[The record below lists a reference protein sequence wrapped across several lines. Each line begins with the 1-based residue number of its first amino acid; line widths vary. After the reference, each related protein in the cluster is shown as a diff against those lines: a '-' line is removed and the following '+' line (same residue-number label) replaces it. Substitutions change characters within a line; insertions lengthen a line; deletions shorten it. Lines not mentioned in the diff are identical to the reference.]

1 MVVPAYDGIQYTHLT
16 PTAMLPEWAPNVHP
30 LIVHFPIALLFTAA
44 LVDTVGIFMRSNDF
58 LRKGAFGLYLFAGLS
73 VIAAWLS
80 GEQAADS
87 VFLAAEANALLT
99 EHSDLGHYTLYF
111 FGAYAVIRLVMFGL
125 SLESRMGLRSIVWL
139 IGLGGIGL
147 TWVTADNGG
156 ELVYKYGAGVQAV
169 PTEAPVFEAPD
180 SSASAGPVMNDQGG
194 WTFKA
199 TRAAAWLDDMTIY
212 GDAGA
217 LVTSLQDGGERGD
230 VLALTTSGDPLMLVF
245 DHPMMSVQIDA
256 PMNLDAFEGTVMIV
270 THVQDTDNFHFTS
283 FSGESVRQGVSE
295 SGDLILMDDQPH
307 SPAGWVSYRAV
318 ADQTHFRAYADQQMI
333 AHGHG
338 DAGAMGPVGIR
349 LNGTGTV
356 LIEYIQTVS
365 LRGGMDH

>member
-1 MVVPAYDGIQYTHLT
+1 
-16 PTAMLPEWAPNVHP
+16 MLPEWAPNIHP

-44 LVDTVGIFMRSNDF
+44 LVDTLGIFLRSNDF
-58 LRKGAFGLYLFAGLS
+58 LRKGAFSLYLLGGLA
-73 VIAAWLS
+73 VVAAWFT

-87 VFLAAEANALLT
+87 VFLSAEANALLT

-111 FGAYAVIRLVMFGL
+111 FGAYAVIRLIVLGL
-125 SLESRMGLRSIVWL
+125 SLESRMALRSVVWL

-147 TWVTADNGG
+147 TWVTADHGG

-169 PTEAPVFEAPD
+169 STEAPVFEAPD
-180 SSASAGPVMNDQGG
+180 SSETTGPVMNDQGG

-212 GDAGA
+212 GDAGG

-230 VLALTTSGDPLMLVF
+230 VLALTVSGSPVLLVF
-245 DHPMMSVQIDA
+245 DHPMMSVQIDS
-256 PMNLDAFEGTVMIV
+256 PMNLDSFDGTVMIA
-270 THVQDTDNFHFTS
+270 THVQDADNYHFTS
-283 FSGESVRQGVSE
+283 FSKESVRQGVSE

-307 SPAGWVSYRAV
+307 SPAGWTSYRAV
-318 ADQTHFRAYADQQMI
+318 ADQTHFRAYADQQLI

-356 LIEYIQTVS
+356 LIDYVQTVS